1 MNERIRALGDEAVN
15 SIPDHVDFDIPDIFK
30 QKFAELIVADYAQ
43 QQVQAMLSNPAYA
56 RAMDE
61 YYEKKWSHR
70 FD

>member
-1 MNERIRALGDEAVN
+1 MNERIQQLADEAVN

-61 YYEKKWSHR
+61 YYENKWSHR

>member
-1 MNERIRALGDEAVN
+1 MNERIQQLADEAVN

-43 QQVQAMLSNPAYA
+43 QQVQANMSNPAYA

-61 YYEKKWSHR
+61 YYENKWSHR